1 VTTAGT
7 RYNRHLTLNVTK
19 VFQILPVAVRNLL
32 DKSVRVAIIKMS
44 RVFQRLCAKEVRRE
58 DKERTMVDVVM
69 ATCIL
74 EKEFPPTFMNVMT
87 HLPVHLVE
95 QLFTCGPVHCRWMY
109 PIERYLKTLKDY
121 VRTYSHP
128 EGSIAE
134 GYLMDDTLGFCTE
147 YMHQYR
153 GTTHRVWDAEEDAIM
168 NDEILRRNSQQK
180 RKMSDEFRNYAHA
193 FVLENAS
200 SLEQCRELVKSILS
214 HLPAVNDVCCRPM
227 QCPVTCP
234 HGHASVREV
243 VLDTVFQ
250 LTSFLTFTRQT

>member
-1 VTTAGT
+1 M
-7 RYNRHLTLNVTK
+7 
-19 VFQILPVAVRNLL
+19 AVRNLL
-32 DKSVRVAIIKMS
+32 DESVRVAIIKMS
-44 RVFQRLCAKEVRRE
+44 RVFQKLCAKEVRRE

-153 GTTHRVWDAEEDAIM
+153 GSRHRVWDAEEDAIM
-168 NDEILRRNSQQK
+168 NDEILRSNSQQK

-193 FVLENAS
+193 FVLDNAS
-200 SLEQCRELVKSILS
+200 SLERFRQLVKSIHS
-214 HLPAVNDVCCRPM
+214 HLPDVIDVYCRPM
-227 QCPVTCP
+227 QCPQTC
-234 HGHASVREV
+234 HVGHASVHEV
-243 VLDTVFQ
+243 VLD
-250 LTSFLTFTRQT
+250 